1 MNRTGLTKEALRRL
15 IWRAKVTEAI
25 DAHWAVTSVLAD
37 RVRCGDVATYA
48 AEKLD
53 VSNSWRH
60 RRECRQAVA
69 DLGCKRVSR
78 LDGTP
83 FYLGMRRR

>member
-25 DAHWAVTSVLAD
+25 DGRWKVTSVLTD
-37 RVRCGDVATYA
+37 RVRCGDVASWV
-48 AEKLD
+48 AEHLE

-69 DLGCKRVSR
+69 DLGCKRVSQFE
-78 LDGTP
+78 GCP
-83 FYLGMRRR
+83 IYLGLRRR